1 MLEVLR
7 ALCIACRAQGVI
19 GQEFCANFIVPR
31 LFPVIRRV
39 CISHEAAFFHPSK
52 QAVFLSSKSKG
63 MVSESS
69 RPFALLFALTSD
81 VLLGAQLR
89 QEQTATGQNSKT
101 GISSH
106 THSRCRQTFVAY
118 VRLLLT
124 IPLFAL
130 RSAFDHAPLL
140 GSLVDVWGDDEILPL
155 PPSPFPA
162 ASSTV
167 WLASNISIILAA
179 ALPRV
184 ATSSATFQSVWMDGL
199 GSWARFLR
207 QCPPSVAS
215 DEGVLSFEKSGA
227 YLTTTHAVDP
237 LIVAT
242 IQVTF
247 KEDFLRTLLLWVFGS
262 GAYDDNRA
270 GAFLKVRL
278 ERAGSERVGDNFGV
292 ILLILVC
299 VCFCEAQCRGHN
311 AYR

>member
-1 MLEVLR
+1 M
-7 ALCIACRAQGVI
+7 
-19 GQEFCANFIVPR
+19 GQEFCANFVVPR

-39 CISHEAAFFHPSK
+39 CISHEATFFHPSK
-52 QAVFLSSKSKG
+52 QSVFLVSKSKG
-63 MVSESS
+63 VVSESC
-69 RPFALLFALTSD
+69 RPFVLLFALTSD

-106 THSRCRQTFVAY
+106 SGCRQTFVAY

-124 IPLFAL
+124 IPLFAR

-140 GSLVDVWGDDEILPL
+140 GSLVDVWGDDKIFPL

-184 ATSSATFQSVWMDGL
+184 ASSSATFQRLWMDGL

-215 DEGVLSFEKSGA
+215 DEGVLSFEKRGA
-227 YLTTTHAVDP
+227 YLTTHAVDP

-242 IQVTF
+242 IQGTF
-247 KEDFLRTLLLWVFGS
+247 KEDFLRTLLLWVFGL
-262 GAYDDNRA
+262 GAYDENRA

-278 ERAGSERVGDNFGV
+278 
-292 ILLILVC
+292 
-299 VCFCEAQCRGHN
+299 
-311 AYR
+311 